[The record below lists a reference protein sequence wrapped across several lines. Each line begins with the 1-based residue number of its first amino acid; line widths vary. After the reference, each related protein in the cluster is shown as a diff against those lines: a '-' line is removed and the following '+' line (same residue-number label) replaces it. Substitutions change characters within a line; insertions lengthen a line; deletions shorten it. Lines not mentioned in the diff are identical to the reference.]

1 MAGRPRTMARRVQQL
16 LERQSAVDGELQ
28 QSMPRQYLEPTNDTL
43 GSCWQS
49 AVQAAGQASEFLF
62 DLACYLDF
70 KAKEAEKRAKAEQAA
85 TGISPLVDDPDME
98 DPEPVVADSPDPT
111 KVADAGKTGF
121 R

>member
-1 MAGRPRTMARRVQQL
+1 MARRVQQL
-16 LERQSAVDGELQ
+16 LARQSAIDVELQ
-28 QSMPRQYLEPTNDTL
+28 QLMPKQYLEPTNDTL

-85 TGISPLVDDPDME
+85 TGISPFVDDLDVE
-98 DPEPVVADSPDPT
+98 ESQAIVADSPDPS
-111 KVADAGKTGF
+111 KVADAGETGF